1 MDDSRRRQLSG
12 PLRTNEIAL
21 HREGRMEP
29 QQGFIRKLLQPR
41 TLAFGVGGLLLV
53 IVFFMS
59 YFTVQQYERGV
70 VKTWGKIAY
79 VADPGIGFK
88 VPLVQ
93 SVTYLRTDVLSMQP
107 GKKVNTYTA
116 DNQEIDVLF
125 TVFYRLPLDKVAYIY
140 ENAQDYAARLL
151 NIAEDRLKAE
161 MGKVKLEHFAENRGP
176 TRDRVKAIIKQE
188 ALVMLG
194 VEITDFQLTDVDY
207 TKAFRIAVEAASVQ
221 KAGVET
227 REWERQ
233 QAEKS
238 ALTKKIN
245 AEGEANAAREA
256 AKGQA
261 DSIEF
266 VAKAEARAIQIK
278 GEAQAAAMRAQALAL
293 AQNPVLV
300 EMKKAEQW
308 NGALPTA
315 IYAGAPI

>member
-1 MDDSRRRQLSG
+1 
-12 PLRTNEIAL
+12 
-21 HREGRMEP
+21 MEP
-29 QQGFIRKLLQPR
+29 QQRFIGKLLQAK
-41 TLAFGVGGLLLV
+41 TLALGVGGLLLV

-70 VKTWGKIAY
+70 VKTWGKVAY

-125 TVFYRLPLDKVAYIY
+125 TVFYRLPPDKVAYIY

-176 TRDRVKAIIKQE
+176 TRDRVKAIIKHE

-207 TKAFRIAVEAASVQ
+207 TKAFRNAVEAASVQ

-315 IYAGAPI
+315 IYAGAPIPFMQAK

>member
-116 DNQEIDVLF
+116 DNQEIDILF
-125 TVFYRLPLDKVAYIY
+125 TVIYRMPPDRVAYIY

-151 NIAEDRLKAE
+151 NIAEARLKAE

-176 TRDRVKAIIKQE
+176 TRDRVKAIIKNDSQ
-188 ALVMLG
+188 VLG

-207 TKAFRIAVEAASVQ
+207 TAAFRKAVEAASVQ